1 MSIKNKFATAVATA
15 SLLAGLFGS
24 AFVPSALA
32 ARETALDTPSVAK
45 TELYTDET
53 DIATV
58 YGSNPDDGQDGFDRA
73 FWVSLTGLEV
83 DNEYN
88 GETVITAI
96 ATAPD
101 DDFVIT
107 YELNTKNNVDVEE
120 ADLKATSSS
129 SLIKLAWSYDDDGG
143 SDNCEDLN
151 DTNGVGGG
159 ADRTSFTTTDTV
171 TEVADGVGAYDLC
184 IYSNGKPGTATIAVV
199 ANGVTLAPVTVT
211 VVGDIASVTLA
222 AKGGYIAEENED
234 VEDFFTVTAKDSAG
248 TVING
253 PEAGIAGGVILEGV
267 TFGDVAAAEANPVN
281 QQGDEIDFI
290 DTDAGE
296 NGANL
301 ASGLNN
307 DSWTKYDLM
316 PGTCVE
322 ETASG
327 ENDGDAGK
335 SYAVAISI
343 NNEDDDDITS
353 NTVSFTCTGPE
364 GDAKLSKFEVE
375 ATSGDLEYTD
385 DVDDVIS
392 IYAYFTDQAGRPL
405 GAGAELDLDVMGLDS
420 SANASFSGDLDINL
434 YTDNNNTTLGGD
446 VVTDGTTKTE
456 IGELSPN
463 MDYVAKFPYTISV
476 ESSDLQSATDVAKS
490 LATFYTA
497 TNADAEVYTLTRVRN
512 AAKTRATITVNFG
525 AECSNQMVDFDVELA
540 NGDVKF
546 LERRANID
554 GRAVLTIERRN
565 TKIYVKAFCNDGA
578 QESDLRGIRFR

>member
-32 ARETALDTPSVAK
+32 ARDIALDTPSVAK

-73 FWVSLTGLEV
+73 FWASVTGLDV
-83 DNEYN
+83 NNEYN
-88 GETVITAI
+88 GETVINAI

-107 YELNTKNNVDVEE
+107 YELNTKNGADVEE

-129 SLIKLAWSYDDDGG
+129 SLIKLAWSFDGDDGA
-143 SDNCEDLN
+143 SDNCEDI
-151 DTNGVGGG
+151 DDGG
-159 ADRTSFTTTDTV
+159 ADKTSFGTTDTV
-171 TEVADGVGAYDLC
+171 TEIADGAGVYELC

-222 AKGGYIAEENED
+222 AKGGYIAEEND
-234 VEDFFTVTAKDSAG
+234 GVDKFFTVTAKDSAG

-253 PEAGIAGGVILEGV
+253 PESGIAGGVILEGL

-281 QQGDEIDFI
+281 QQGDDIDFI
-290 DTDAGE
+290 DVNAQE

-307 DSWTKYDLM
+307 DSWTKYDLNSS
-316 PGTCVE
+316 TCVE

-343 NNEDDDDITS
+343 NNDDGDDITS
-353 NTVSFTCTGPE
+353 NTVSFTCTGP
-364 GDAKLSKFEVE
+364 GSDAKLSKFEVE
-375 ATSGDLEYTD
+375 ATSGDLEYSD

-392 IYAYFTDQAGRPL
+392 VYGYFVDQAGRPL
-405 GAGAELDLDVMGLDS
+405 GAGVDIDLDDDFVLDI
-420 SANASFSGDLDINL
+420 SASATFEGDLNISL
-434 YTDNNNTTLGGD
+434 ETG
-446 VVTDGTTKTE
+446 VATDGTTKVE
-456 IGELSPN
+456 IASLAPN
-463 MDYVAKFPYTISV
+463 MEYVAKFPYTISV
-476 ESSDLQSATDVAKS
+476 ESSDLQSATAVAKS

-497 TNADAEVYTLTRVRN
+497 TNPDAIAYTLKVVRSN
-512 AAKTRATITVNFG
+512 AKTRATITADFG

-546 LERRANID
+546 LTRRANIN
-554 GRAVLTIERRN
+554 GVAVLNFERRN
-565 TKIYVKAFCNDGA
+565 TKVYVTAFCNDGA
-578 QESDLRGIRFR
+578 QYTALRGVRFR

>member
-32 ARETALDTPSVAK
+32 ARDIALDTPSVAK
-45 TELYTDET
+45 TVLTTDET

-73 FWVSLTGLEV
+73 FWVSLTGLDV

-88 GETVITAI
+88 TETGITAI

-143 SDNCEDLN
+143 SDSCEGLN
-151 DTNGVGGG
+151 DGSVGVG
-159 ADRTSFTTTDTV
+159 AEPDRTAFTTTDTV
-171 TEVADGVGAYDLC
+171 TEVADGFGEYDLC

-222 AKGGYIAEENED
+222 ADGGYIAEENAD

-253 PEAGIAGGVILEGV
+253 PEAGIAGGVILEGL

-301 ASGLNN
+301 SALLNN
-307 DSWTKYDLM
+307 DSWTKYDLNSS
-316 PGTCVE
+316 TCVE

-343 NNEDDDDITS
+343 ENEDEDDITS

-364 GDAKLSKFEVE
+364 DDAKLSKFEVE
-375 ATSGDLEYTD
+375 ATSGDLEYSD

-392 IYAYFTDQAGRPL
+392 VYGYFVDQAGRPL
-405 GAGAELDLDVMGLDS
+405 GAGAAIDLDDDFVLDI
-420 SANASFSGDLDINL
+420 SANATFEGDLNIL
-434 YTDNNNTTLGGD
+434 LETGVT
-446 VVTDGTTKTE
+446 TDGTTKIE
-456 IGELSPN
+456 IATLAPN

-578 QESDLRGIRFR
+578 QESNLRGIRFR

>member
-32 ARETALDTPSVAK
+32 ARDIALDTPSVAK

-73 FWVSLTGLEV
+73 FWVSLTGLDV

-88 GETVITAI
+88 GETAINAI

-107 YELNTKNNVDVEE
+107 YELNTKNGADVEE

-129 SLIKLAWSYDDDGG
+129 SLIKLAWSFDGDDGA
-143 SDNCEDLN
+143 SDNCEDI
-151 DTNGVGGG
+151 DDGG
-159 ADRTSFTTTDTV
+159 ADKTSFGTTDTV
-171 TEVADGVGAYDLC
+171 TEIADGAGVYELC

-222 AKGGYIAEENED
+222 AKGGYIAEEND
-234 VEDFFTVTAKDSAG
+234 GVDKFFTVTAKDSAG

-253 PEAGIAGGVILEGV
+253 PESGIAGGVILEGL

-281 QQGDEIDFI
+281 QQGDDIDFI
-290 DTDAGE
+290 DVNAQE

-307 DSWTKYDLM
+307 DSWTKYDLNSS
-316 PGTCVE
+316 TCVE

-343 NNEDDDDITS
+343 NNDDGDDITS
-353 NTVSFTCTGPE
+353 NTVSFTCTGP
-364 GDAKLSKFEVE
+364 GSDAKLSKFEVE
-375 ATSGDLEYTD
+375 ATSGDLEYSD

-392 IYAYFTDQAGRPL
+392 VYGYFVDQAGRPL
-405 GAGAELDLDVMGLDS
+405 GAGVDIDLDDDFVLDI
-420 SANASFSGDLDINL
+420 SASATFEGDLNISL
-434 YTDNNNTTLGGD
+434 ETG
-446 VVTDGTTKTE
+446 VATDGTTKVE
-456 IGELSPN
+456 IASLAPN
-463 MDYVAKFPYTISV
+463 MEYVAKFPYTISV
-476 ESSDLQSATDVAKS
+476 ESSDLQSATAVAKS

-497 TNADAEVYTLTRVRN
+497 TNPDAIAYTLKVVRSN
-512 AAKTRATITVNFG
+512 AKTRATITADFG

-546 LERRANID
+546 LTRRANIN
-554 GRAVLTIERRN
+554 GVAVLNFERRN
-565 TKIYVKAFCNDGA
+565 TKVYVTAFCNDGA
-578 QESDLRGIRFR
+578 QYTALRGVRFR

>member
-45 TELYTDET
+45 TELTTDET

-73 FWVSLTGLEV
+73 FWASVTGLDV

-88 GETVITAI
+88 LESVINAI

-107 YELNTKNNVDVEE
+107 YGLNTKNNADVEE

-151 DTNGVGGG
+151 DTNDVGGG
-159 ADRTSFTTTDTV
+159 ADRSTFLTTDTV
-171 TEVADGVGAYDLC
+171 TEVEDGDGLYDLC

-222 AKGGYIAEENED
+222 ADGGYIAEENAD

-253 PEAGIAGGVILEGV
+253 PEAGIAGGVILESA

-290 DTDAGE
+290 DTDAEE

-307 DSWTKYDLM
+307 DSWTKYDLNSS
-316 PGTCVE
+316 TCVE

-343 NNEDDDDITS
+343 ENDDEDDVTS

-364 GDAKLSKFEVE
+364 ADAKLSKFEVE
-375 ATSGDLEYTD
+375 ATSGDLEYSD

-392 IYAYFTDQAGRPL
+392 VYAYFVDQAGRPL
-405 GAGAELDLDVMGLDS
+405 GAGAAIDLDDDFVLDI
-420 SANASFSGDLDINL
+420 SANATFEGDLNIVL
-434 YTDNNNTTLGGD
+434 EAGVT
-446 VVTDGTTKTE
+446 TDGTNKIE
-456 IGELSPN
+456 IATLAPIME
-463 MDYVAKFPYTISV
+463 YVAKFPYTISV
-476 ESSDLQSATDVAKS
+476 ENSDLQSATEVAKS

-497 TNADAEVYTLTRVRN
+497 TNADAAVYTLTRVRN

>member
-32 ARETALDTPSVAK
+32 VREIALDKPSVAK

-73 FWVSLTGLEV
+73 FWASITGNDV

-88 GETVITAI
+88 GETDIDPI
-96 ATAPD
+96 AQAPD
-101 DDFVIT
+101 DDFTIT
-107 YELNTKNNVDVEE
+107 YDLYTKNGADVTE

-129 SLIKLAWSYDDDGG
+129 SLIRLAWSYDGDDSA
-143 SDNCEDLN
+143 SDNCEDI
-151 DTNGVGGG
+151 DDGG
-159 ADRTSFTTTDTV
+159 ADFTTFGTTDTV
-171 TEVADGVGAYDLC
+171 TEVAGVGGNSYNLC

-199 ANGVTLAPVTVT
+199 ANGVTLAPVTIT

-222 AKGGYIAEENED
+222 AAGTYIAEENLGVD
-234 VEDFFTVTAKDSAG
+234 QFFTVTAKDSAG

-253 PEAGIAGGVILEGV
+253 PEAGISGGVYLDSSY
-267 TFGDVAAAEANPVN
+267 FGDVLPAEANPVN

-290 DTDAGE
+290 DIDAEE

-307 DSWTKYDLM
+307 DSWTKYDLNA
-316 PGTCVE
+316 GVCLE
-322 ETASG
+322 ETAAG

-335 SYAVAISI
+335 SYAVAVAIE
-343 NNEDDDDITS
+343 NDDNDDITS

-364 GDAKLSKFEVE
+364 ADAKLSKFEVE

-385 DVDDVIS
+385 SVDDAIS
-392 IYAYFTDQAGRPL
+392 VFGYFVDQAGRPL
-405 GAGAELDLDVMGLDS
+405 GAGADIDLDDDFVLDI
-420 SANASFSGDLDINL
+420 SANATFEGDLGIVL
-434 YTDNNNTTLGGD
+434 ETGVT
-446 VVTDGTTKTE
+446 TDGTNKIE
-456 IGELSPN
+456 IAVLTPN

-476 ESSDLQSATDVAKS
+476 ENSDLQSATEVAKS

-497 TNADAEVYTLTRVRN
+497 TNADAAVYTLTRVRN

-554 GRAVLTIERRN
+554 GVAKLTIERRN

-578 QESDLRGIRFR
+578 QESNLRGIRFR

>member
-73 FWVSLTGLEV
+73 FWVSLTGL
-83 DNEYN
+83 DINNEYN
-88 GETVITAI
+88 GETDIEPV

-107 YELNTKNNVDVEE
+107 YELNTKNSVDVED

-151 DTNGVGGG
+151 DTNDVGGG
-159 ADRTSFTTTDTV
+159 ADRSSFTTTDTV
-171 TEVADGVGAYDLC
+171 TEVADGSGAYDLC
-184 IYSNGKPGTATIAVV
+184 IYSNGNPGTATIAVV

-222 AKGGYIAEENED
+222 AKGGYIAEENDD

-253 PEAGIAGGVILEGV
+253 PEAGIAGGVYLDGTI
-267 TFGDVAAAEANPVN
+267 FGDVAAAEANPVN
-281 QQGDEIDFI
+281 QQDDEIDFI
-290 DTDAGE
+290 DIDSEE

-316 PGTCVE
+316 SSTCVE

-343 NNEDDDDITS
+343 TNDDDDDITS
-353 NTVSFTCTGPE
+353 NTVSFTCTGP
-364 GDAKLSKFEVE
+364 GSDAKLSKFEVE
-375 ATSGDLEYTD
+375 ATSGDLEYSD
-385 DVDDVIS
+385 DVDELIS
-392 IYAYFTDQAGRPL
+392 VYGYFVDQAGRPL
-405 GAGAELDLDVMGLDS
+405 GAGVDIDLDDDFVLDI
-420 SANASFSGDLDINL
+420 SANATFEGELNISLE
-434 YTDNNNTTLGGD
+434 TL
-446 VVTDGTTKTE
+446 VTTDGTTKVE
-456 IGELSPN
+456 IATLAPN
-463 MDYVAKFPYTISV
+463 MEYVAKFPYTISV
-476 ESSDLQSATDVAKS
+476 ESSDLQSATAVAKS

-554 GRAVLTIERRN
+554 GVAVLTIERRN